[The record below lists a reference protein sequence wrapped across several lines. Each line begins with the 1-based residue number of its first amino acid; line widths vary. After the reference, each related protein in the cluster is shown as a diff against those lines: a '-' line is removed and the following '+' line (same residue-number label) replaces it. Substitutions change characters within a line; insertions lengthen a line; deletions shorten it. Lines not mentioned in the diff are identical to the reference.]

1 MVGGLAAI
9 IVVGLGACTEQRP
22 PSPASTSQSTTAGGA
37 VRTAPAVDEPISLG
51 ELWKSPC
58 GLIKAF
64 KLEDYGFGDE
74 DDGKP
79 YPDGSGSAC
88 VWTATNGAGS
98 GTATLVMVAY
108 PDHDILG
115 ETYRTAPAD
124 ATAFKPSML
133 TLPRLPAV
141 YVADTATSC
150 SYVVGFSATQGIK
163 VTYTAPEAFEEPDIK
178 KRCAIPYSA
187 AAGVVSMIRP
197 PRSGVPTTR

>member
-1 MVGGLAAI
+1 MIL
-9 IVVGLGACTEQRP
+9 VGLTACTEQRSP
-22 PSPASTSQSTTAGGA
+22 RPASTSQSTTAAGP

-58 GLIKAF
+58 GLIKVF

-74 DDGKP
+74 DDGRP

-88 VWTATNGAGS
+88 VWTATKGAGA

-108 PDHDILG
+108 PNHDILG

-124 ATAFKPSML
+124 ATAFKPSTL
-133 TLPRLPAV
+133 TLPQLPAA
-141 YVADTATSC
+141 YVADTPTSC

-163 VTYTAPEAFEEPDIK
+163 VTYTAPEAFEEQDIK